1 LLEIATCYLGHLFLK
16 IKNEVVVG
24 EAAFPIVIARLFVL
38 VFCNR
43 VVATHEV
50 DGVLVREGK
59 SVSFGLS

>member
-1 LLEIATCYLGHLFLK
+1 MK

-24 EAAFPIVIARLFVL
+24 EAAFPIVVARLFVL

-50 DGVLVREGK
+50 DGILVREGK
-59 SVSFGLS
+59 SVSFRLS